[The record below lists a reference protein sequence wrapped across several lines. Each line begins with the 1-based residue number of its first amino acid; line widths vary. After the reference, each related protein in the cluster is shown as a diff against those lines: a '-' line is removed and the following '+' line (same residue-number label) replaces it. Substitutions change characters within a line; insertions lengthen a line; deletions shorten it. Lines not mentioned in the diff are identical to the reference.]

1 MLLCPGT
8 PLNRFDRRPVKKER
22 SLTPSITCVERS
34 KRFSAQRQ
42 RGQGLAMPSNQE
54 QPTGISPTLGLLHLM
69 IDLEVLSAELQVAE
83 EAIGRPSWAYRES
96 VTDRLTRVGVTTQ
109 KIEDFSAWEGTIS
122 GLTSITSRNEAHLA
136 KIAAAEKAGLIVL
149 TCLIGELRQ
158 RNQQKRATGTLTSH
172 LAA

>member
-1 MLLCPGT
+1 
-8 PLNRFDRRPVKKER
+8 
-22 SLTPSITCVERS
+22 
-34 KRFSAQRQ
+34 
-42 RGQGLAMPSNQE
+42 
-54 QPTGISPTLGLLHLM
+54 M
-69 IDLEVLSAELQVAE
+69 IDLEVLSPELQVAE
-83 EAIGRPSWAYRES
+83 EES
-96 VTDRLTRVGVTTQ
+96 VTDRLTRAGVTTQ

-158 RNQQKRATGTLTSH
+158 RNQQKRATGTLTTN